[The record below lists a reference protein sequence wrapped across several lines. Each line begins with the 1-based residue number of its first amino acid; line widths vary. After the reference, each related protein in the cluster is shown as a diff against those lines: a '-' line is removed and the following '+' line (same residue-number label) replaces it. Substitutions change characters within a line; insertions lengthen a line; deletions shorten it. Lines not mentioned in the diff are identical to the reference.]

1 MNLTI
6 RPVEASDLPALKTI
20 LGTIELFP
28 PEMLDDMINDFL
40 TNPETNAIW
49 FAAEQEA
56 ELLALAYCDQEML
69 TEGTFNLYA
78 IGVRADLQSRGI
90 GAQMMQ
96 YLEAYLQE
104 RKHRILIV
112 ETSGSPTFAA
122 TRRFYEKIGYTQ
134 EARIRDFWAKG
145 DDKVIFWKNL
155 END

>member
-1 MNLTI
+1 MSLTI
-6 RPVEASDLPALKTI
+6 RPVEARDLPALKII

-28 PEMLDDMINDFL
+28 PEMLADMISDFL
-40 TNPETNAIW
+40 TNPETTAIW
-49 FAAEQEA
+49 FAAEQNA
-56 ELLALAYCDQEML
+56 ELLGLAYCDQEML

-78 IGVRADLQSRGI
+78 IGVRADIQSRGI

-96 YLEAYLQE
+96 YLEAYLKE

-112 ETSGSPTFAA
+112 ETSGLPTFAA
-122 TRRFYEKIGYTQ
+122 TRRFYEKLGYTL

-155 END
+155 EGR